1 MARVGRRF
9 RVTGRV
15 QGVFFRAWTKQQAD
29 ELGVT
34 GWVRNA
40 ADGSVEGL
48 LIGGEEVVAQL
59 TERLHGGPPSA
70 LVNNVEI
77 TVADVEAL
85 GRFEVRS

>member
-15 QGVFFRAWTKQQAD
+15 QGVFFRAWTRQQAE

-48 LIGGEEVVAQL
+48 FIGGEEVVGQL
-59 TERLHGGPPSA
+59 VERLHQGPPSA

-77 TVADVEAL
+77 SVAEVEAL
-85 GRFEVRS
+85 DSFEVRS